1 MSSEARVTAN
11 RRNAAKST
19 GPRTRQG
26 KAMVAQNAITHGLRA
41 RRDLITGED
50 PREFALCRDGLLGEL
65 TPVGHRETLLAE
77 RIISLAWR
85 LKRAERFQN
94 QLFDYLLAKEIEQ
107 SLHAYDDELRL
118 ARKQGPAGVCSVP
131 ARAYPVAQPPSAGTA
146 AEGGG
151 APCADSAEQSQ
162 PVKAAKGFVMMPRHA
177 RYAWHYHKP
186 GTADRI
192 GDRPAG
198 ASTRAGWRRA
208 RGRGF
213 RLRGLCRGG
222 IIRPS

>member
-26 KAMVAQNAITHGLRA
+26 KAMVAQNAITHGLLA

-107 SLHAYDDELRL
+107 SLHAYDDELSEEEV
-118 ARKQGPAGVCSVP
+118 QD
-131 ARAYPVAQPPSAGTA
+131 T
-146 AEGGG
+146 
-151 APCADSAEQSQ
+151 
-162 PVKAAKGFVMMPRHA
+162 
-177 RYAWHYHKP
+177 
-186 GTADRI
+186 
-192 GDRPAG
+192 
-198 ASTRAGWRRA
+198 TRD
-208 RGRGF
+208 
-213 RLRGLCRGG
+213 
-222 IIRPS
+222 P